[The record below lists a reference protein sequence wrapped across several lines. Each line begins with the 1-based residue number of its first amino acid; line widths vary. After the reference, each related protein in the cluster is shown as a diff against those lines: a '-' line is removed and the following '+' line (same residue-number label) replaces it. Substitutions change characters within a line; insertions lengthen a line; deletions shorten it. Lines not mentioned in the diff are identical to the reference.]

1 MYVCLLL
8 GLRFPTLMF
17 LDYGAIIWIISIVET
32 DVGIIFT
39 CVHAARPILSRI
51 FPGFFGELNRA
62 SSKNEKMKSISIFS
76 KWSRNST
83 PSSYSSTTETDT
95 ERAESS
101 VEWNSVVPE
110 KPMAARFSTT
120 KSRATIGLN
129 MSGAPMT
136 EIMYSNSVQVTL
148 NEIDVGYE
156 FRGSFLD
163 I

>member
-1 MYVCLLL
+1 MAE
-8 GLRFPTLMF
+8 FNFTTLMF

-32 DVGIIFT
+32 NVSIIFA

-62 SSKNEKMKSISIFS
+62 SSKNEEMKSISISS
-76 KWSRNST
+76 KRNKNSILSRR
-83 PSSYSSTTETDT
+83 SSTTETDT

-101 VEWNSVVPE
+101 VERNSVVPE
-110 KPMAARFSTT
+110 KPMAARFSTP
-120 KSRATIGLN
+120 KSRATIGWN
-129 MSGAPMT
+129 MSGGP
-136 EIMYSNSVQVTL
+136 IMYSNGVPVTP
-148 NEIDVGYE
+148 NERDVGYE

>member
-1 MYVCLLL
+1 
-8 GLRFPTLMF
+8 MF
-17 LDYGAIIWIISIVET
+17 SDYGAIIWILSNVET
-32 DVGIIFT
+32 NVGVIFT

-62 SSKNEKMKSISIFS
+62 SSKNEKMKSISLFS

-83 PSSYSSTTETDT
+83 PSRCSSTSETDI

-120 KSRATIGLN
+120 KSRTTIGLN
-129 MSGAPMT
+129 MSRGPMA
-136 EIMYSNSVQVTL
+136 EIIDSHGVQATL
-148 NEIDVGYE
+148 NETAVSHE
-156 FRGSFLD
+156 FRGTFLD